1 MLQISPQIQSTEGR
15 SAEAPP
21 PSGASKKSPSTSFAK
36 LLANLVTGNKA
47 SLEADRSGA
56 PPDAVRTRKEGAI
69 DPKQA
74 LGAAEGKSPHGIGEK
89 QIDAQVGARL
99 NREKNSPGIAAD
111 GQAADPRSVASRKRG
126 NSTAETVVS
135 TAAAVAAAAAS
146 PDGSGN
152 EADGVLGQ
160 KAAHRTPRGGT
171 ENPALALDAD
181 SDKKLDLDQIKNR
194 TSRSASKDRDTQN
207 KDSFGGASSVLAQ
220 FSSIRVPSTPARV
233 QADADKDEGGVER
246 TEAKKRD
253 RRKERFE
260 IEVHDQRTGP
270 IPETPGPTMEGRP
283 MKETEMVLELT
294 LDSPGDSPK
303 DAAGTRSDPKPQSF
317 QDALSRELRESANAD
332 IVRHASLVLKD
343 GGEGLIRLSLKPESL
358 GTVKVR
364 LEMADNRI
372 AGKIIVETEEALRA
386 FEKELQSLEKAFV
399 DGGFDGAGLEVS
411 VSSDSG
417 GRDGGAAEGKNDS
430 RSFYSERSTAA
441 ALSSTVYGASAEVSL
456 GDASTVN
463 VLA

>member
-1 MLQISPQIQSTEGR
+1 VLQISPQIQSTEGR

-56 PPDAVRTRKEGAI
+56 PPDAVRTRKDGAI

-89 QIDAQVGARL
+89 QIDPQAGARL

-111 GQAADPRSVASRKRG
+111 GQAADPRSAASRKRT
-126 NSTAETVVS
+126 NSAAES
-135 TAAAVAAAAAS
+135 AEASAAAA

-152 EADGVLGQ
+152 EAFGVLGQ
-160 KAAHRTPRGGT
+160 KAAQRTLRGSP
-171 ENPALALDAD
+171 ENPAPAPDAD
-181 SDKKLDLDQIKNR
+181 SDKKLALDQGKNR
-194 TSRSASKDRDTQN
+194 SGRSASKDGDSQL
-207 KDSFGGASSVLAQ
+207 KDSSSSASSVLAQ
-220 FSSIRVPSTPARV
+220 LSAVRASSSPAKI
-233 QADADKDEGGVER
+233 QADAEKDEGGAER
-246 TEAKKRD
+246 TETKKRD
-253 RRKERFE
+253 KRKERIE
-260 IEVHDQRTGP
+260 IEVHDQRTRP
-270 IPETPGPTMEGRP
+270 IPETPGQALESRSN
-283 MKETEMVLELT
+283 KETEMVLELT

-386 FEKELQSLEKAFV
+386 FEKELQSLEQAFV

-411 VSSDSG
+411 VSADGG
-417 GRDGGAAEGKNDS
+417 GRDGGTAEGKNDS
-430 RSFYSERSTAA
+430 RPFYSERSTAA

-456 GDASTVN
+456 EDAFSVN